1 MVGIDGTYHDDDGF
15 SFDSFG
21 TSSIA
26 ESVGGLGKVGPCW
39 GDTGDL

>member
-1 MVGIDGTYHDDDGF
+1 MIEVKTYHDDDGF

-26 ESVGGLGKVGPCW
+26 ESVGGL
-39 GDTGDL
+39 